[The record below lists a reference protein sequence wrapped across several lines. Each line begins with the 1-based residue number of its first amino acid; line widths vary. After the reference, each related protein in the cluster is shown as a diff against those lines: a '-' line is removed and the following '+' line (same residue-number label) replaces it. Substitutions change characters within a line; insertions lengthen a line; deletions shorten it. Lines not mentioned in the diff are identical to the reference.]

1 MTIFLQILFKILAI
15 KYNKGIIKPMENPLH
30 YFSFYLCLLQVKI
43 GGYSIVFKPN
53 DTQIRGLKPLFFSW
67 WLVGKKNHANLHKD
81 PPPSICGVIK
91 GAFILSA
98 IYTQYLH
105 IRNSATTH
113 QRFLFLN
120 LLGFTT
126 QLDIHYNNGAFTCNS
141 ITLA

>member
-1 MTIFLQILFKILAI
+1 MIKAGLWSFLISLKWIEVLVTIFLQILFKILAI
-15 KYNKGIIKPMENPLH
+15 KYNKGIIKPMANPLH

-91 GAFILSA
+91 GAFILA
-98 IYTQYLH
+98 NCDTVW
-105 IRNSATTH
+105 
-113 QRFLFLN
+113 
-120 LLGFTT
+120 
-126 QLDIHYNNGAFTCNS
+126 
-141 ITLA
+141 